1 MFKQLSERLHET
13 VKKLSGQATLTEDNI
28 KDSLREVRMAL
39 LEADVAL
46 PVVKEFIEHVR
57 EKAVGIDVQKSL
69 SPGQVLIKI
78 VNDELTAM
86 MGEHNDALNLACQPP
101 AVILMLG
108 LQGSGKTTTTAKLAR
123 KLMQEQNKKVML
135 ASLDVYRPAAIEQLK
150 TLSAQINA
158 DWFPSSSDDKP
169 VAIAKA
175 AIDAAKR
182 QGQDVVILDTA
193 GRLHIDEKMMQEL
206 QDVHK
211 AADAIESLLVV
222 DSMTGQ
228 DAVNV
233 AKAFSEQVDISG
245 VILSKTDGDS
255 RGGAAL
261 SIRKVTGKPI
271 KFLGIGEKVDALEAF
286 HPDRVASRI
295 LGMGDVLTLIEEAE
309 SKLDKAQAEKAAKKF
324 QKGKFD
330 LADFREQI
338 QQMNK
343 LGGMQGILSKLPG
356 AGQMPMG
363 GMDEKM
369 FSRYEA
375 IINSMTQQER
385 RYPEIIKGSRK
396 RRIAAGSGNEVAE
409 VNRLL
414 KQFTQMQKM
423 MKKFSKK
430 GNMKKMMRQM
440 QGQLPPG
447 FPQG

>member
-1 MFKQLSERLHET
+1 MFKQLSERLNQT
-13 VKKLSGQATLTEDNI
+13 VKKLSGQAALSEDNI

-57 EKAVGIDVQKSL
+57 EQALGEAVQKSL
-69 SPGQVLIKI
+69 SPGQALIKI
-78 VNDELTAM
+78 VNDELTQM
-86 MGEHNDALNLACQPP
+86 MGEHNDALNLSCQPP

-123 KLMQEQNKKVML
+123 KLMHEQNKKVML

-150 TLSAQINA
+150 TLSGQIDAQ
-158 DWFPSSSDDKP
+158 WFPSEGSEKP
-169 VAIAKA
+169 LAIAKA

-193 GRLHIDEKMMQEL
+193 GRLHVDDEMMHEL
-206 QDVHK
+206 QAVHN
-211 AADAIESLLVV
+211 AAEPIESLLVV

-233 AKAFSEQVDISG
+233 AKSFSELIPVTGI
-245 VILSKTDGDS
+245 ILTKTDGDS

-261 SIRKVTGKPI
+261 SIRKVTSKPI
-271 KFLGIGEKVDALEAF
+271 KFMGIGEKVDALEAF

-295 LGMGDVLTLIEEAE
+295 LGMGDVLTLIEDAE
-309 SKLDKAQAEKAAKKF
+309 SKLDKTKAEKAAKKM

-330 LADFREQI
+330 LSDFRDQI

-343 LGGMQGILSKLPG
+343 LGGLQGIMSKLPG

-363 GMDEKM
+363 GMDDTM
-369 FSRYEA
+369 FTKYEA
-375 IINSMTQQER
+375 IINSMTPQER
-385 RYPEIIKGSRK
+385 RYPDIIKGSRK
-396 RRIAAGSGNEVAE
+396 RRIAAGSGNEVPE

-430 GNMKKMMRQM
+430 GNMQKMMRQM